1 MLHLELLHIDRNRV
15 TKVNE
20 MTKTLFSQVVGLDS
34 IFHRVTLACDE
45 GWNLVRE
52 GLGRRRKRL
61 EHQNRKLRKMARK
74 KESNQPKGK
83 KTMLPADSSL

>member
-34 IFHRVTLACDE
+34 IFQRVTLACDE
-45 GWNLVRE
+45 GWNHVCE

-61 EHQNRKLRKMARK
+61 MLKNGK
-74 KESNQPKGK
+74 KERK
-83 KTMLPADSSL
+83 